1 MRVHV
6 SIPVKDLD
14 KSIRFYRRLFASEPS
29 KVKSD
34 YANFRLDEPPIHL
47 SMIEH
52 RDAPAG
58 PLGQHFGI
66 ELPDLGTLQNWR
78 VRTEEK
84 NFGVFE
90 EPQAKCCY
98 AQGEKLWLTDP
109 DGYRWEVW
117 VRTGEFNALDDPA
130 GSVTERA
137 GTVTVPI
144 TACCT

>member
-1 MRVHV
+1 MYTFQSR
-6 SIPVKDLD
+6 SKNLD
-14 KSIRFYRRLFASEPS
+14 KSILFYRRLFASEPS
-29 KVKSD
+29 KVKAD

-66 ELPDLGTLQNWR
+66 ELPDVETLQNWR

-84 NFGVFE
+84 NLGAFE

-98 AQGEKLWLTDP
+98 AQGEKIVAD
-109 DGYRWEVW
+109 
-117 VRTGEFNALDDPA
+117 
-130 GSVTERA
+130 
-137 GTVTVPI
+137 
-144 TACCT
+144 